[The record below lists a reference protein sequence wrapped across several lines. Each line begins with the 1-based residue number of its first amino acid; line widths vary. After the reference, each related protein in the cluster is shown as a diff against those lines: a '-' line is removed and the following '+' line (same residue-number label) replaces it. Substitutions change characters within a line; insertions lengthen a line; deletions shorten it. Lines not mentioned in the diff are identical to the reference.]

1 MPGMT
6 RDDWCD
12 WNDWDDWHDMD
23 HSDGWHNSH
32 GKVQV
37 QVQLISLN
45 IFTNA
50 RLQTLQVTGKCC
62 CRINM
67 KV

>member
-1 MPGMT
+1 MT
-6 RDDWCD
+6 RDDWYD
-12 WNDWDDWHDMD
+12 WNDWDDQHDMD
-23 HSDGWHNSH
+23 HSDGWHDSH

-50 RLQTLQVTGKCC
+50 RLQTLQVT
-62 CRINM
+62 
-67 KV
+67 